1 MEKIRP
7 FILTVVN
14 ITGNRRGTPPPPTRI
29 SPNLGGGQWRSQWQG
44 ALRRK
49 VFWQLPW
56 GVPGVKIKINLS
68 VNKHCVL
75 SWCCS
80 DVLGCTWLNSFVIHF
95 NISPNVQCFPILIW
109 QKWNK
114 ICINQFF
121 CVLLNFVVLSCLY
134 SRLIWMPIH
143 TCM

>member
-14 ITGNRRGTPPPPTRI
+14 ITGNRRGTP
-29 SPNLGGGQWRSQWQG
+29 NLGGGQWRSQWQG
-44 ALRRK
+44 ALKRK
-49 VFWQLPW
+49 VFRQLPW

-68 VNKHCVL
+68 MNKHCVL

-80 DVLGCTWLNSFVIHF
+80 DVLGCTRLHSFVIHL

-109 QKWNK
+109 QRWNK
-114 ICINQFF
+114 ICIYKFC
-121 CVLLNFVVLSCLY
+121 CVLLNFVVFKNESLLNK
-134 SRLIWMPIH
+134 
-143 TCM
+143 